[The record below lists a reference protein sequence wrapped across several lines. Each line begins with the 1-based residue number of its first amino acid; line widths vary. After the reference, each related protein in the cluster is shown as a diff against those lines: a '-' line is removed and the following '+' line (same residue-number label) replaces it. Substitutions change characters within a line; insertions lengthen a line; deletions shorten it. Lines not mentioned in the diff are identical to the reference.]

1 MLVLGLGLPVAAGA
15 VAAQGPVAGRWH
27 VRIQRGTDLIRAEL
41 RVVQTGRRL
50 EGTIA
55 LETSDAPPVPIR
67 DGAVEDDGAFAFRTG
82 NGEELRFSGAPA
94 SGRLNGLVISGGRRW
109 SWSASRLA
117 DGSEFYAAL
126 PRFRASQLLIGRNAA
141 EYRLPGAWARAVDE
155 APPDFA
161 AIADARSRKAGLT
174 PIPAESIGTAGLFT
188 LLGLYRRAE
197 LTAAAIRALETVR
210 AGLPAGRPQAEFDQ
224 LFRPRGRWLVDLH
237 DAALERARLRLKSLE
252 LEDARPALQGAGQM
266 GSDAL
271 PAPDA
276 VRYSLYRLSALR
288 QRDSAAFSAVRER
301 LGGSGQPAFQAVD
314 ALLDGYEEAAEW
326 HERAL
331 GFLLTQPWVENAA
344 GRTSISVLIARAW
357 GRPEDRGL
365 RIRTWYFGHPDG
377 APRVAVPPDEVH
389 RLVAAEN
396 WTAEEWSSR
405 HGPAGVLALLRT
417 LDPGFGPRATL
428 ESADGPVRLTS
439 VAREARTGAS
449 GFLEPVDEILVDA
462 GFVPLLALGTVVHEW
477 QHLLMERARYE
488 FPDGAPMQATA
499 NAVLIRPS
507 DPFLAEGLAEW
518 MTERILAPV
527 AEEIPL
533 LAAGDAAKL
542 AYLAAA
548 SPQDPHVYGL
558 RMLEALET
566 ALGEPARVRELVVRH
581 STDPGAIAA
590 EVPRWRSAN
599 LPDRV
604 LPARGQR
611 RVVPE
616 TVFTV
621 EDGVADVVE
630 TRIRV
635 IP

>member
-1 MLVLGLGLPVAAGA
+1 
-15 VAAQGPVAGRWH
+15 VAAQAPVTGRWH

-41 RVVQTGRRL
+41 RVVQTGSEL
-50 EGTIA
+50 AGSLA

-67 DGAVEDDGAFAFRTG
+67 NGTVEADGSFAFITR
-82 NGEELRFSGAPA
+82 NGEELRFSGASA
-94 SGRLNGLVISGGRRW
+94 SDRLNGLVTSSGRRW

-117 DGSEFYAAL
+117 DGAEFYAAL
-126 PRFRASQLLIGRNAA
+126 PRFRASQLLIGRNVA

-155 APPDFA
+155 APTDFA
-161 AIADARSRKAGLT
+161 AAAAARARTAGLT
-174 PIPAESIGTAGLFT
+174 PMPAESIGTAGLLP

-197 LTAAAIRALETVR
+197 LSAAVVRALEMVR
-210 AGLPAGRPQAEFDQ
+210 AGLEAGRPQAEFDQ
-224 LFRPRGRWLVDLH
+224 VFRPRGRWVVDIH
-237 DAALERARLRLKSLE
+237 DAALDRARLRLKTLE
-252 LEDARPALQGAGQM
+252 LEDARPALQSAGQV
-266 GSDAL
+266 GAEGEPSDAL
-271 PAPDA
+271 RLA
-276 VRYSLYRLSALR
+276 LYRLATLR

-301 LGGSGQPAFQAVD
+301 LGGSGRPAFQAV
-314 ALLDGYEEAAEW
+314 AYLLDGYEEAAEW
-326 HERAL
+326 HARAL
-331 GFLLTQPWVENAA
+331 AFLLTRPWVRDAA
-344 GRTSISVLIARAW
+344 GRTSIGGLIARAW
-357 GRPEDRGL
+357 NLPEAIDP
-365 RIRTWYFGHPDG
+365 RIRTWYFGRPDG
-377 APRVAVPPDEVH
+377 APRVAVPPDQVS

-396 WTAEEWSSR
+396 WTAGEWSSR

-417 LDPGFGPRATL
+417 LDAGIGPRATL

-439 VAREARTGAS
+439 VAREARDGAS
-449 GFLEPVDEILVDA
+449 GFLEPVDEILVDP

-477 QHLLMERARYE
+477 QHLLMERARYQ
-488 FPDGAPMQATA
+488 FPDATPIQATA

-533 LAAGDAAKL
+533 LEAGESAKL

-558 RMLEALET
+558 RMLGALES
-566 ALGEPARVRELVVRH
+566 ALGDPGRVREQVVRH

-590 EVPRWRSAN
+590 EVPPWRSTN

-621 EDGVADVVE
+621 EDAVADVVE